1 MSGTPGDKTYAKR
14 QRQPFETPPGER
26 AFKIAAREPVT
37 GSGSRG
43 KATPRRG
50 KGGSLSGGRGS
61 GSAAHVEDNGGTEG
75 KTIPI
80 ELEDDMLLGEID
92 STYLKYHKVLLKR
105 HPPTKYDNSVYI
117 EHTNYDG
124 AGYLV
129 KKAREE
135 NPYVNPKMVAIDYR
149 FWSVFHFKLYE
160 TVLNTKM
167 KLIKMKWIDFTH
179 LEAAEEPVKEDV
191 LELVDKYRMRDIMSF
206 KYDWNIEVLAQF
218 HATFFHEDSRETI
231 H

>member
-14 QRQPFETPPGER
+14 QRLPFETPAGER
-26 AFKIAAREPVT
+26 AFKIAAKEAMI

-43 KATPRRG
+43 KATPKKG

-61 GSAAHVEDNGGTEG
+61 GSAAHVEDNGGAEW

-80 ELEDDMLLGEID
+80 EVEDDMLLGEID

-124 AGYLV
+124 AGFLV
-129 KKAREE
+129 KKAKEE
-135 NPYVNPKMVAIDYR
+135 NPYVNPKMAAIDYS
-149 FWSVFHFKLYE
+149 F
-160 TVLNTKM
+160 
-167 KLIKMKWIDFTH
+167 
-179 LEAAEEPVKEDV
+179 
-191 LELVDKYRMRDIMSF
+191 LVCVSLQVI
-206 KYDWNIEVLAQF
+206 
-218 HATFFHEDSRETI
+218 
-231 H
+231 